1 MRELHAF
8 IDDRPVGVVS
18 EEGDSWAFAY
28 DPAWAGDPEGFDLS
42 PALRRSARRIVDG
55 ASARPVQWYFDN
67 LLPEEGLRTL
77 YAREAGLAGEDAFG
91 LLAFYGAESAGS
103 LVLLPPGHGPVA
115 AAGRRPLS
123 DEDLSARIRKL
134 PRVPLVRDAPKR
146 MSVAGAQHKLL
157 VVADGDALF
166 EPMAGEASTHILK
179 PNHPD
184 DAWRSTVINE
194 FFTMRL
200 AHALGL
206 PVPAVS
212 RRYVPEPAYLVER
225 FDRVREG
232 GVVRRRHAVDTCQL
246 LGRARS
252 FKYTAATVESLSAIA
267 DACRAPA
274 AARLWLYRWLVFNL
288 IVGNGD
294 NHLKNISALV
304 SAEGAELAPAYDLL
318 STAVYSTRAMSGEPR
333 WPDVELALP
342 LPGAHRFGEVTRERV
357 LEAAAVLGVPPA
369 IATRE
374 LGRLAGKATGESREL
389 VARIEAGNDSLPEA
403 ARVHVA
409 GEMRLVRVID
419 AIVVREMAGR
429 LA

>member
-42 PALRRSARRIVDG
+42 PALRKSAGRIVDG

-103 LVLLPPGHGPVA
+103 LVLLPPGQGPVA

-212 RRYVPEPAYLVER
+212 RRYVPEPVYLVER

-318 STAVYSTRAMSGEPR
+318 STAVYSTRAMSEEPR

-357 LEAAAVLGVPPA
+357 LEAAAVLGVPQA

-409 GEMRLVRVID
+409 GEMQLVRVID